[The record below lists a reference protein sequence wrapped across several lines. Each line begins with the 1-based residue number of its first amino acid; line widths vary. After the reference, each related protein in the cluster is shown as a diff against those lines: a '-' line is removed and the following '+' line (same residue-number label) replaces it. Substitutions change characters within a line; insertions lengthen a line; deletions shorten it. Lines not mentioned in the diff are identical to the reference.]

1 MAGQPWTGALG
12 LGENAMLLPDVSP
25 AERDNKFQRLDDP
38 SIDFN
43 NVTDEA
49 AGWGHSVL
57 VQDDKLYVAGRPYDF
72 QSLLRLNRIPSFAR
86 RIAIQQ
92 TLLLD
97 KQDEWGML
105 SRAIDKMFRSQDNE
119 IYKQGLLPRFTL
131 MELPDH
137 DVPISRT
144 THNTLAASAGL
155 TAIVGSSGRLY
166 TFGINQRG
174 QCGIGSKQQHHC
186 WEPTAVVRANREVL
200 EGVQSVDLG
209 LQHGLALDHEG
220 VLYVWGKGARGQL
233 GLADYKDH
241 KSSGELE
248 STVDIECCAVPMTD
262 FFIVDTNDKSRSRLR
277 GSNARVKKI
286 SAGWNHSAV
295 VTDSNHAFIW
305 GKNMLSVDDG
315 KGSTKPKDALI
326 PTCVQGLPQNLEI
339 KDITCGSHHTA
350 ILMEDGSIYGTGLAT
365 DTVQPIGLNVV
376 QMIPAGLIDF
386 PIRQFT
392 SHFDRTTVIGGN
404 NGNQILEVQLW
415 STEQLRSSAVFE
427 PEWVD
432 TILQENQG
440 LKMVCRGWQ
449 HTIIV
454 TD

>member
-1 MAGQPWTGALG
+1 L
-12 LGENAMLLPDVSP
+12 
-25 AERDNKFQRLDDP
+25 
-38 SIDFN
+38 
-43 NVTDEA
+43 
-49 AGWGHSVL
+49 
-57 VQDDKLYVAGRPYDF
+57 
-72 QSLLRLNRIPSFAR
+72 
-86 RIAIQQ
+86 
-92 TLLLD
+92 
-97 KQDEWGML
+97 
-105 SRAIDKMFRSQDNE
+105 
-119 IYKQGLLPRFTL
+119 
-131 MELPDH
+131 DH
-137 DVPISRT
+137 D
-144 THNTLAASAGL
+144 
-155 TAIVGSSGRLY
+155 
-166 TFGINQRG
+166 GI
-174 QCGIGSKQQHHC
+174 
-186 WEPTAVVRANREVL
+186 
-200 EGVQSVDLG
+200 
-209 LQHGLALDHEG
+209 
-220 VLYVWGKGARGQL
+220 LYVWGKGARGQL
-233 GLADYKDH
+233 GFADYKDH

-248 STVDIECCAVPMTD
+248 STVDIEYCAVPMTD
-262 FFIVDTNDKSRSRLR
+262 FFIVGTNDKSRSRLR
-277 GSNARVKKI
+277 GSDARVKKI

-295 VTDSNHAFIW
+295 VTNSNHAFIW

-404 NGNQILEVQLW
+404 DGNQILEVQLW

-440 LKMVCRGWQ
+440 LKRVCRGWQ